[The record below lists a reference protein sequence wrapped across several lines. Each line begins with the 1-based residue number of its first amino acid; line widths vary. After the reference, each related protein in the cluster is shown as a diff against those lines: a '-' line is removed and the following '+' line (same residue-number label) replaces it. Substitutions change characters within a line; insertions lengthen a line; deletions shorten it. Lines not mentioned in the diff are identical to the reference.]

1 MLDRRGRPWLLEVN
15 HAPSFACG
23 SPLDEMVKLDSNPNP
38 DPDPDPNLNP
48 NPNPDPNPNPNP
60 TPTPNQVKLE
70 LIRNTMR
77 LLHLYPYHKKT
88 FKKEQQAEWQARMQK
103 AGKDKKEVKP
113 SREEQEKGRALQ
125 REKAAKLME
134 KHEDQW
140 MVPLLR
146 LYPCPC
152 PYPYP

>member
-23 SPLDEMVKLDSNPNP
+23 SPLDEM
-38 DPDPDPNLNP
+38 
-48 NPNPDPNPNPNP
+48 
-60 TPTPNQVKLE
+60 VKLE

-88 FKKEQQAEWQARMQK
+88 FKKEQQAEWQARMQR
-103 AGKDKKEVKP
+103 AAKDKKELKP

-125 REKAAKLME
+125 REKAAKVME
-134 KHEDQW
+134 KH
-140 MVPLLR
+140 L
-146 LYPCPC
+146 
-152 PYPYP
+152 